1 MNNATVYDELDMA
14 IGALMTNPEL
24 RAGASAKTN
33 QTWGAGD
40 SEFADL
46 VQIASE
52 LWSLPRPDF
61 KARLKTELQ
70 WVAAARPLS
79 PARRSQ
85 AAAGSD
91 VLPSL
96 FGLGSGTYPVRRI
109 NFAASAAVHAVA
121 IVFIVVLGMM
131 AFKTKLPKT
140 TAIIDV
146 TSLVSDY
153 VPPVGL
159 RQPHGGGAGGDAD
172 KVDASKGSLPKVANE
187 QLVPPTV
194 ILKNEHPTLM
204 VEPTIIAPDLKL
216 AQTNQVGNPL
226 SALMTPSDGRGVGSG
241 IGSGSGGGIG
251 SGSGGGLGSGS
262 GGGFGGGVFRV
273 GNGVTA
279 PKVIY
284 DPEPEYSPEAR
295 QAKYQGTVILYAI
308 VGPDGRPRFLRVQ
321 RSLGMGL
328 DEKALEAV
336 RTWRFSPATKD
347 GTPVAVQIEVEVN
360 FHLY

>member
-14 IGALMTNPEL
+14 IGAMMATPEL
-24 RAGASAKTN
+24 RAGASANIN
-33 QTWGAGD
+33 QAWNAGE
-40 SEFADL
+40 SEFAGL

-61 KARLKTELQ
+61 KARLKTELE

-79 PARRSQ
+79 STRRLQ
-85 AAAGSD
+85 RDAGSD

-96 FGLGSGTYPVRRI
+96 FGLGSGTYPIRRI

-121 IVFIVVLGMM
+121 IAFIVVIGVM
-131 AFKTKLPKT
+131 AFKTEQPKT
-140 TAIIDV
+140 TAIMTI

-153 VPPVGL
+153 VPPGSH
-159 RQPHGGGAGGDAD
+159 QQHGGGSGGAAD
-172 KVDASKGSLPKVANE
+172 KLDASKGSLPKVSTE
-187 QLVPPTV
+187 QFTPPIV
-194 ILKNEHPTLM
+194 KIENEHPKLTA
-204 VEPTIIAPDLKL
+204 EETIIALDLKVQ
-216 AQTNQVGNPL
+216 QTSQVGDPL
-226 SALMTPSDGRGVGSG
+226 SALMTPSNGKGLGAGIGSNSGGGVGSG
-241 IGSGSGGGIG
+241 RGAGYGPGTGGN
-251 SGSGGGLGSGS
+251 
-262 GGGFGGGVFRV
+262 FGGGVFTV

-295 QAKYQGTVILYAI
+295 QAKYQGTVVLSAI
-308 VGPDGRPRFLRVQ
+308 IGPDGRPHVLRVRQ
-321 RSLGMGL
+321 SLGMGL

-336 RTWRFSPATKD
+336 QTWRFAPGMKD
-347 GTPVAVQIEVEVN
+347 GSPVAVQIEVEVN

>member
-1 MNNATVYDELDMA
+1 MTNSTVYDELDMA
-14 IGALMTNPEL
+14 IGAMLATPEL
-24 RAGASAKTN
+24 RAGASVSTN
-33 QTWGAGD
+33 QTWDAGD

-61 KARLKTELQ
+61 KARLKTELE

-79 PARRSQ
+79 SARGLQRDV
-85 AAAGSD
+85 GSD

-96 FGLGSGTYPVRRI
+96 FGLGSGSYPVRRI

-121 IVFIVVLGMM
+121 IVLILVLGITTLKME
-131 AFKTKLPKT
+131 TKKQ
-140 TAIIDV
+140 DV
-146 TSLVSDY
+146 VTIVSISDY
-153 VPPVGL
+153 VPPAGL

-172 KVDASKGSLPKVANE
+172 KIDASKGPLPKVST
-187 QLVPPTV
+187 QQFVPPTV
-194 ILKNEHPTLM
+194 AIQNEHPKLTA
-204 VEPTIIAPDLKL
+204 EPTIIAPNLKL
-216 AQTNQVGNPL
+216 PETNQMGDPL

-251 SGSGGGLGSGS
+251 SGSGGGLGPGS
-262 GGGFGGGVFRV
+262 GGNFGGGVFRV

-295 QAKYQGTVILYAI
+295 QAKYQGTVILSAI
-308 VGPDGRPRFLRVQ
+308 VGPDGRPRFLRIQ

-336 RTWRFSPATKD
+336 RTWRFSPATRG